1 MKCANIRSQTLD
13 TCYSIVVVTQNKPE
27 RRINAHAHQHA
38 GSSWRIHLSEATRE
52 RLVQAGG
59 YQLEP
64 RGPIEI
70 KGKGLMHTYW
80 LLGKH
85 GFDKVLPTP
94 PPIG

>member
-1 MKCANIRSQTLD
+1 MLEHTLAA
-13 TCYSIVVVTQNKPE
+13 P
-27 RRINAHAHQHA
+27 

-59 YQLEP
+59 YELEP

-80 LLGKH
+80 LLGKS